1 MRLPG
6 WIEREERKPVSFGA
20 SIVLPDG
27 RSVAVMIRDV
37 SANGCCVECDEV
49 LPVAQTVRLDLGEDS
64 VGTSFFEQ
72 TSDTENFTIWDV
84 SPRAIQTV
92 RVASTSSITVL
103 QFTRV
108 DS

>member
-6 WIEREERKPVSFGA
+6 WVEREERKPVSFGA

-27 RSVAVMIRDV
+27 RSVSVMIRDV

-64 VGTSFFEQ
+64 VEAEVRWALSGAAGLRLRN
-72 TSDTENFTIWDV
+72 ENR
-84 SPRAIQTV
+84 SG
-92 RVASTSSITVL
+92 S
-103 QFTRV
+103 
-108 DS
+108 